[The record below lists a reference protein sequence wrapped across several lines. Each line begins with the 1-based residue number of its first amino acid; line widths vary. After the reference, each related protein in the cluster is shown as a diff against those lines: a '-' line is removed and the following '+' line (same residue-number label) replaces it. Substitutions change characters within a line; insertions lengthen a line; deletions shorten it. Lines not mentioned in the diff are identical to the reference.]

1 MKSRAEAAVNIHGA
15 DDKRGE
21 GEVDIRHQLKIYTHT
36 KRQIFKHTQR
46 QIFTHTQTH
55 PVVHFGRAVD
65 KRGEGGPDIRHQ
77 STTNRHRWTPKDT
90 DRHRHSNT
98 GRTPFKCIRSQMQML

>member
-1 MKSRAEAAVNIHGA
+1 MKSRAEAAVNISRA
-15 DDKRGE
+15 VDKRGE
-21 GEVDIRHQLKIYTHT
+21 GEVDIRHQLKIYT
-36 KRQIFKHTQR
+36 QR
-46 QIFTHTQTH
+46 QIFTHTHTQSH
-55 PVVHFGRAVD
+55 PVVYFGRAVD